1 MMLINYP
8 RYGLM
13 FCVSGIC
20 QGVGKQLSYPDGNI
34 WGKQRWERGEL
45 VYPCKHEMCT
55 ANKRGFALPSPSSVP
70 THWILLIS
78 LTPTPLQYHH
88 KMCDLSCNLLA
99 FFFFMISN
107 FFKHILSLSL
117 SFPPTLFSFVH
128 LFLFYLALFH
138 HLPLFYLIFFIL
150 KLSLSLTY

>member
-107 FFKHILSLSL
+107 FFKHILSLSFL
-117 SFPPTLFSFVH
+117 SSYPLFICPPFPFLSCSLSSFTP
-128 LFLFYLALFH
+128 FLFDF
-138 HLPLFYLIFFIL
+138 FYIKIV
-150 KLSLSLTY
+150 S